1 MEIDKIDKSKC
12 LACVKNRQCKN
23 GAKANGLCNIHL
35 KKKNIKLVIKKIN
48 KSYENQLENILIIQ
62 KYIRRFLIKYI
73 LLLRGPGTLLRKNIN
88 NDNDFVSYE
97 DMKTIPIDD
106 IITYQ
111 DEDNF
116 IFGYDIKSVKVLLE
130 NNQPNPYTQKSF
142 TPEFIFK
149 ATKMIDILERRNKN
163 LTIVNEIPD
172 DPEIHMR
179 QKCVAIFQKMD
190 ELKLYTQVKWFLDL
204 SLDKLKKLYIEIED
218 IWNWRA
224 MLTKQQKLNYT
235 YNGKAFVT
243 SKSFIKKLNCKL
255 RLQNILLDEFDK
267 FLIQGKTQEDKVTA
281 SYWILTGLTIVSPSA
296 AEAMPNIVQSF

>member
-1 MEIDKIDKSKC
+1 MEFDKIDKTKC

-35 KKKNIKLVIKKIN
+35 KKPNIQLVIKKIDN
-48 KSYENQLENILIIQ
+48 YYENHVKKIVTVQ
-62 KYIRRFLIKYI
+62 KYIRKFLIRH
-73 LLLRGPGTLLRKNIN
+73 LLVLRGPGALTRKNIN
-88 NDNDFVSYE
+88 NDTDFVSYE

-116 IFGYDIKSVKVLLE
+116 LFGYDIKSIKVLLE
-130 NNQPNPYTQKSF
+130 NNQPNPYTQKPF
-142 TPEFIFK
+142 TSEFIMK
-149 ATKMIDILERRNKN
+149 ANKIIDILESRHKN

-172 DPEIHMR
+172 DPEIQMR
-179 QKCVAIFQKMD
+179 QKCVSIFQKMD

-224 MLTKQQKLNYT
+224 MLSNQQKLNYT
-235 YNGKAFVT
+235 NNGRAFT
-243 SKSFIKKLNCKL
+243 ISKSFIKKINCKL
-255 RLQNILLDEFDK
+255 KVQNILLDEFNR
-267 FLIQGKTQEDKVTA
+267 FLIQGKTQEDKVTS